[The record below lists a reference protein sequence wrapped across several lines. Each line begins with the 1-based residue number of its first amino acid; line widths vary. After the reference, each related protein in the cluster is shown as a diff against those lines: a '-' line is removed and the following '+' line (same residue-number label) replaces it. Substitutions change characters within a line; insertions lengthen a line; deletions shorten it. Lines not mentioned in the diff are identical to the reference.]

1 MQRMSLWNHQALV
14 SLRADLKLRVLMET
28 GLGDKL
34 EKAAGGF
41 MDELEAKTV
50 REQPGSIKQMDKA
63 IDILL
68 GKADKDFT
76 TFLKMLQDSNNK
88 VWAEELEKKAE
99 QFSEEGTLCVQ
110 REGTNQRCMQFSL
123 LEPIPICVPIS
134 VCVCVRASMCVHVC
148 TTPPYVYVCSTAGGE
163 CASTL
168 LEVGRGGC
176 ETTSRGI
183 ESRSLRSK
191 GEGPA
196 RTTPDKVGMHWSEC
210 WCSHET

>member
-1 MQRMSLWNHQALV
+1 MSPWNHQALV

-50 REQPGSIKQMDKA
+50 REQPGNIKQMDKV

-99 QFSEEGTLCVQ
+99 QFKEKGTLCVC
-110 REGTNQRCMQFSL
+110 REKG
-123 LEPIPICVPIS
+123 PIRGACSPKCEVDAVLTVGAHPHLCAYLC
-134 VCVCVRASMCVHVC
+134 VCVCVRVCATPLYVNVCVLHCRRRVC
-148 TTPPYVYVCSTAGGE
+148 IYSAGGG
-163 CASTL
+163 AGWL
-168 LEVGRGGC
+168 
-176 ETTSRGI
+176 
-183 ESRSLRSK
+183 
-191 GEGPA
+191 
-196 RTTPDKVGMHWSEC
+196 
-210 WCSHET
+210 